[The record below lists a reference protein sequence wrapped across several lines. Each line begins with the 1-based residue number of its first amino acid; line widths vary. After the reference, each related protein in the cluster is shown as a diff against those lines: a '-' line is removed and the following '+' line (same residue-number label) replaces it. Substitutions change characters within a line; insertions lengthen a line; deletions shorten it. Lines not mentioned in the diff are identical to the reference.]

1 MPIKSFD
8 ELIAHLKTHHLKKR
22 VAAVCPNDESSH
34 QAIANA
40 ERNGIIT
47 PLVFQSDDPA
57 EAARQAVEAVRRGE
71 ADVIMKGFVNTD
83 VLLRAIL
90 NKETGI
96 LRKGRS

>member
-1 MPIKSFD
+1 M
-8 ELIAHLKTHHLKKR
+8 
-22 VAAVCPNDESSH
+22 AAVCPNDESSH

-40 ERNGIIT
+40 ERDGIIT